1 MNVKKIT
8 IISVIFVLIV
18 GYTYFKTHY
27 AVIDNEIY
35 KTDIT
40 YLHIFS
46 LDDSEIKEIN
56 KCTEIEKMFV
66 SKAVENSVSGFTDFH
81 NLNDL
86 TLLNC
91 EISGNDTE
99 KISKFDNLNT
109 FCTLMTDIDLQ
120 GFNNNMVFDIVFFY
134 SKIKNFKALSECSS
148 LKKLAVYHSEIA
160 DNCIVTEDG
169 KYIMK
174 DSSVFKNFD
183 YTEELRI
190 FVNKIED
197 ISGILE
203 MDSLNVFEV
212 YKGTVSEDNVKLL
225 EDNGISVVYNDT
237 NE

>member
-1 MNVKKIT
+1 MNVKKII

-109 FCTLMTDIDLQ
+109 FSTLMTDIDLQ
-120 GFNNNMVFDIVFFY
+120 GFNNN
-134 SKIKNFKALSECSS
+134 IKNFKALSECSS

-190 FVNKIED
+190 FVNEIED

>member
-1 MNVKKIT
+1 
-8 IISVIFVLIV
+8 
-18 GYTYFKTHY
+18 
-27 AVIDNEIY
+27 
-35 KTDIT
+35 
-40 YLHIFS
+40 
-46 LDDSEIKEIN
+46 
-56 KCTEIEKMFV
+56 MFV

-86 TLLNC
+86 TLLNY

-169 KYIMK
+169 KYIM
-174 DSSVFKNFD
+174 
-183 YTEELRI
+183 
-190 FVNKIED
+190 
-197 ISGILE
+197 
-203 MDSLNVFEV
+203 
-212 YKGTVSEDNVKLL
+212 
-225 EDNGISVVYNDT
+225 
-237 NE
+237 